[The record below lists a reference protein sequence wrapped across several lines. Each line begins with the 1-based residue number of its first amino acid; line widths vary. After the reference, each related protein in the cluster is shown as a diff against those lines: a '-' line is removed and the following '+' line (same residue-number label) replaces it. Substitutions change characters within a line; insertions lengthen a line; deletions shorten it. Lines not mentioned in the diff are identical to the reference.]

1 MSAKKIIFV
10 TGTDTGVGKT
20 LLTALLLQHLRQTG
34 VRALA
39 MKPFCS
45 GGRADVRLLQSL
57 QPGEL
62 SNAEMNPFFFKEP
75 IAPLIAAK
83 KNHCIIRLE
92 EVIARIKVVEKKCDY
107 LLVEGSGGLLVPLGK
122 GFTLADL
129 IANWDC
135 QTIVVTRNRLGTI
148 NHTLLTINALQCIG
162 NDGRQAAVVLMDAE
176 RPDFAS
182 FSNQKALFDLLKPIK
197 VLKIP
202 FLGRKASRT
211 SLVKMKYVKV
221 KKTLSILT
229 ALKRSA

>member
-1 MSAKKIIFV
+1 M
-10 TGTDTGVGKT
+10 
-20 LLTALLLQHLRQTG
+20 LTALLLHHLRQTG

-62 SNAEMNPFFFKEP
+62 SGAEMNPFFFNEP

-83 KNHCIIRLE
+83 KNHRVIQLKD
-92 EVIARIKVVEKKCDY
+92 VIARIKVIEKKCDC
-107 LLVEGSGGLLVPLGK
+107 LLVEGSGGLLVPLGN
-122 GFTLADL
+122 GFTFADL
-129 IANWDC
+129 IENWDC
-135 QTIVVTRNRLGTI
+135 QTIVVARNRLGTI
-148 NHTLLTINALQCIG
+148 NHTLLTINALQCLG
-162 NDGRQAAVVLMDAE
+162 NGGREVAIVMMDTE

-202 FLGRKASRT
+202 FLGRKVSR
-211 SLVKMKYVKV
+211 SAAVKTNYGKV
-221 KKTLSILT
+221 KKTLSILMAIKT
-229 ALKRSA
+229 SE